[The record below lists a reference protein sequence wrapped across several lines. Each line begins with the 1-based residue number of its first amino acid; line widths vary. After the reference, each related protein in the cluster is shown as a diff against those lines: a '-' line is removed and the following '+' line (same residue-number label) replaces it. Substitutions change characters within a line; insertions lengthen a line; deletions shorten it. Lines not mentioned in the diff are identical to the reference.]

1 MINIIFLGREG
12 TGVPLLKFFC
22 CFVDE
27 PRVGAFARRRVTF
40 MYSCQRVFTDQFMF
54 RTILIFNL
62 EYLLTST
69 NQSAKLRDLKIVFWT
84 LYDYFYYIWHIKPR
98 ANGRNI
104 VGWYMLRPFAHL
116 LHVIAWCC
124 VLLWVWNR
132 SNVKLRTNGRNNS
145 RHCWTNNCCI
155 PVCIESMFCTLIFVP
170 IRSSPALWMSRIFS
184 GHLICKWFKQEL
196 YLPRLISAN
205 ILLFRVISRFMH
217 TVFLRHSIQH

>member
-1 MINIIFLGREG
+1 MCKKASNFHVLVSKGFHRS
-12 TGVPLLKFFC
+12 VYFQNDFSK
-22 CFVDE
+22 
-27 PRVGAFARRRVTF
+27 
-40 MYSCQRVFTDQFMF
+40 
-54 RTILIFNL
+54 NL

-84 LYDYFYYIWHIKPR
+84 LYDYFYSIWHIKPR

-104 VGWYMLRPFAHL
+104 FGWYMLRPIAHPFACYCML
-116 LHVIAWCC
+116 LRVVVSCMPKI
-124 VLLWVWNR
+124 WNR

-155 PVCIESMFCTLIFVP
+155 PVCIESMFSALIFVP
-170 IRSSPALWMSRIFS
+170 IWSSPALWMPRIFS

-205 ILLFRVISRFMH
+205 ILLLRVISRFMH
-217 TVFLRHSIQH
+217 SVFLRHSKQH